1 MGLSNMK
8 YRAAAI
14 GGSLTVKSHP
24 GAGTRI
30 CCDFPL
36 RAPGAAPLTSVVAVG
51 RLKA

>member
-14 GGSLTVKSHP
+14 GGSLKVESRL
-24 GAGTRI
+24 GAGTRV

-36 RAPGAAPLTSVVAVG
+36 RVPATAPLMGPAPEPSS
-51 RLKA
+51 